1 MGSEAAPAR
10 QGGRL
15 VAVETGPDT
24 QPKVEVNGRPAWPT
38 APGRTSP
45 GRSRI
50 GRHLEVALA
59 GVILIAVLVGLVLLV
74 RNVFL
79 LAPTTFP
86 AVVQPS
92 TMADLQFANSGQVAT
107 VDVYPGERVHR
118 GQVLATQETTLLKL
132 RLSYDQATLAA
143 DQATLN
149 AIPGAVSAQH
159 RGLSLDV
166 TLAQQE
172 LNGAEA
178 ELAAATTPEAQA
190 AASAAVAA
198 AQTKVALAENA
209 LLNGNTPSSSTA
221 IGTAQ
226 AAVARDEAAVAA
238 DQIALQEATL
248 TAPSNGVVVAV
259 GGTAGEIAGPS
270 GVAAPAPVGAQV
282 PTPAGFSLFP
292 PAPQAP
298 TVGGQPS
305 NQPMISFYPATSWE
319 AVAVVPQSQIF
330 SVRRGEAA
338 RLTINGRAVTIP
350 GRVERVDSAPIY
362 ANGAASYDVVVRLDR
377 QLGFGLLG
385 MSGNVS
391 LQG

>member
-1 MGSEAAPAR
+1 MAI
-10 QGGRL
+10 
-15 VAVETGPDT
+15 ETGSQT
-24 QPKVEVNGRPAWPT
+24 QPKIEVNGRSSWPV
-38 APGRTSP
+38 APGRT
-45 GRSRI
+45 RSR
-50 GRHLEVALA
+50 RARLLRRLEMALA
-59 GVILIAVLVGLVLLV
+59 GLILVAVVLGLVFLV
-74 RNVFL
+74 RNVFIV
-79 LAPTTFP
+79 PPSSFP

-92 TMADLQFANSGQVAT
+92 TISDLQFATSGQLAA
-107 VDVYPGERVHR
+107 VDVYPGEHVRQ
-118 GQVLATQETTLLKL
+118 GQVLATQDTTLLKL

-143 DQATLN
+143 DQATLS

-159 RGLSLDV
+159 HGLSLEV

-178 ELAAATTPEAQA
+178 QLAAATTPQAQA

-209 LLNGNTPSSSTA
+209 LLNGTTTSSSTA
-221 IGTAQ
+221 LSAAQ

-238 DQIALQEATL
+238 DQVALQQATL
-248 TAPSNGVVVAV
+248 TAPSAGVIAAV

-270 GVAAPAPVGAQV
+270 GVTAPAPVGSQV
-282 PTPAGFSLFP
+282 PTSAGFSLFP

-305 NQPMISFYPATSWE
+305 SQPMIAFYPATFWE
-319 AVAVVPQSQIF
+319 AVAVVPQSEIF
-330 SVRRGEAA
+330 SVHPGETA
-338 RLTINGRAVTIP
+338 RVTVNGRSGSIA

-377 QLGFGLLG
+377 SLGSGLLG
-385 MSGNVS
+385 MSANVS
-391 LQG
+391 LGSQS